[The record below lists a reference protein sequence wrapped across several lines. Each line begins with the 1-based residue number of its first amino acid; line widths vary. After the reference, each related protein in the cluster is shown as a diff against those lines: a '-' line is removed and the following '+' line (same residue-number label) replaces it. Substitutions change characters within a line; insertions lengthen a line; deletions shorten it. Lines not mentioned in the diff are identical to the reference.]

1 MITFLPQESFPTA
14 IRLEKNFLSDIA
26 IDKFFKFIKDLP
38 YKEAEIHSQEDT
50 DNHRSSKIKWIPHE
64 DPFIELYF
72 KCRDY
77 IGNQNSYH
85 WKFDIDSGWENF
97 QYTEYRSDT
106 KGHYDWHVDIGPTFA
121 SYRKLSMVIQLS
133 NPEEYEGGDLQLF
146 DPIASDENFPY
157 KSVPKKKG
165 SIIVFPSFLPHRVT
179 PVTGGIRKSL
189 VWWVGGDHL
198 R

>member
-14 IRLEKNFLSDIA
+14 IRLEKDFLSDIV
-26 IDKFFKFIKDLP
+26 IDKFFKFIKDIP

-64 DPFIELYF
+64 EPFMDLYF

-77 IGNQNSYH
+77 IGNQNY
-85 WKFDIDSGWENF
+85 
-97 QYTEYRSDT
+97 
-106 KGHYDWHVDIGPTFA
+106 YDWHVDIGPTFA

-133 NPEEYEGGDLQLF
+133 NPEEYEGGDLQIF
-146 DPIASDENFPY
+146 DPIVSDENFPY